1 MARQSA
7 FDLKDE
13 NWRFQVSVEFKKYG
27 NTKFRPVEEFIIDTL
42 ALENSVQSQIF
53 FPVT

>member
-13 NWRFQVSVEFKKYG
+13 NWRFQVSVKFKKYG